1 MKTVQ
6 RRMVCIFSLLSFSLA
21 FAGEPIHFTRIDKN
35 HSTIG
40 FSVPILAGM
49 SKVTGKFTDFS
60 IEMVY
65 DESNPQNSSVK
76 ATIQMASIN
85 TGIEDRDNH
94 LRSGDFF
101 EVNKFPQ
108 ATFTSTSIEKKD
120 NKLIATGDF
129 IWKGV
134 SREIEVPFTITG
146 FTKSKSKKE
155 QGVLLVK
162 IGASAEFTINRLDFG
177 IKWQHDLVPNWVS
190 NDITLQIN
198 LMTRSHKLASN

>member
-1 MKTVQ
+1 
-6 RRMVCIFSLLSFSLA
+6 MVCIFSLLSFSLA

-65 DESNPQNSSVK
+65 DESNPENSSVK
-76 ATIQMASIN
+76 ATIQMASID

-101 EVNKFPQ
+101 EVAKFPQ
-108 ATFTSTSIEKKD
+108 ATFISKSMEEKD
-120 NKLIATGDF
+120 GKLIATGDF
-129 IWKGV
+129 TLRGV
-134 SREIEVPFTITG
+134 SKEIEVPFTITG
-146 FTKSKSKKE
+146 FTKSKNE
-155 QGVLLVK
+155 EGVMRVK

-198 LMTRSHKLASN
+198 LMTRSHKLAAN